1 MAVETVHTG
10 ILREKALRA
19 LQQLP
24 PFSPTLSKL
33 LATLAKENIFFGE
46 LAGIIEKDTVLA
58 GHVLKMV
65 NSALYARSGTVNSV
79 RHAVSILGLNKLRNL
94 ALSLSVA
101 RMWKQIKTPPS
112 WSQAAFNLHSVASAV
127 MSDLLAQRIATQ
139 YPEGAFTAGLLHGM
153 GKLMIAVG
161 LPAEYDDILRM
172 YQESGDLSIDQAEIQ
187 VLGFSNAELAAE
199 ALAQWHLPAEIQQA
213 VAEQHLPYGDNGDR
227 QIPLGALLHRS
238 HQLVL
243 AMGVVIPACA
253 CANLPEV
260 DELFLR
266 LGLDRDA
273 AAILDEFQIEF
284 QSMRSFF

>member
-1 MAVETVHTG
+1 MAVETVAAG
-10 ILREKALRA
+10 VLRDKALSA

-33 LATLAKENIFFGE
+33 LATLAKEDIFFGE

-101 RMWKQIKTPPS
+101 RMWKQIKTPQS
-112 WSQAAFNLHSVASAV
+112 WSQGGFNLHSVAAAV
-127 MSDLLAQRIATQ
+127 MSDLLAQQVATE

-172 YQESGDLSIDQAEIQ
+172 YQESADLSIDQAEQ
-187 VLGFSNAELAAE
+187 LVLGCSHADLAAA
-199 ALAQWHLPAEIQQA
+199 ALAQWHLPPEIQKA
-213 VAEQHLPYGDNGDR
+213 VADQCTPQADTPNGR
-227 QIPLGALLHRS
+227 RPLSMLLSRAHHIINS
-238 HQLVL
+238 
-243 AMGVVIPACA
+243 MGVVIPACA
-253 CANLPEV
+253 STDPLTTE
-260 DELFLR
+260 ELFAE
-266 LGLDRDA
+266 LGLESKAAQITAEFDA
-273 AAILDEFQIEF
+273 EF